1 MSNMEEI
8 VSEIVNAYNS
18 GYKQGTADAAAYIY
32 GCGVESP
39 ITNADRIRSMS
50 DEKLA
55 KYCAWLE
62 DPQACYIWEDYDN
75 QDCISQWID
84 WLKEEAE

>member
-1 MSNMEEI
+1 MGITDDLKKAFFE
-8 VSEIVNAYNS
+8 
-18 GYKQGTADAAAYIY
+18 GYEAGKKDAEFYMLN
-32 GCGVESP
+32 CGDTDEP
-39 ITNADRIRSMS
+39 FTNADRIRNMS

-75 QDCISQWID
+75 QDCISQWLD
-84 WLKEEAE
+84 WLKEKVK